1 MPEEMGEGMKKG
13 RGMPQMDKRKI
24 FVINNG
30 STSIKVA
37 VFEEE
42 ECVLK
47 ESIPVDKELT
57 SKSLRAVDQLP
68 FRMAAVEK
76 FIDDNDIDLSS
87 FSMISS
93 RGGPLPPCRC
103 GAYAVNDWMIDVLT
117 YAPTTLHVS
126 ALSCMIGDKLAKK
139 YAVPHIIYDS
149 VLAVDMD
156 EIATYTGL
164 PGVSVAS
171 GGHVLNTRAVSKV
184 AAEKLGKP
192 LEECSFIVAHM
203 GGGVSINAYERGKLV
218 DMLCTAMGPMSPERA
233 GGLPTKEVAKIC
245 FSGKYTHGEVID
257 LLTKKG
263 GFYAYFGTSD
273 ARDVKKL
280 ADEGDKLAQDVI
292 AAFNYQITKGIG
304 EMYAAMGCDVAAI
317 VYTGGMAH
325 NEAFVA
331 PSADKVRKMARIDI
345 YPGEEE
351 MAALAQGALRVLQ
364 GKEQAKEFTA
374 LPVKFKTREEFDVFL
389 REKKK

>member
-1 MPEEMGEGMKKG
+1 MY
-13 RGMPQMDKRKI
+13 RVL
-24 FVINNG
+24 VINPG
-30 STSIKVA
+30 STSTKLA
-37 VFEEE
+37 VFEDN
-42 ECVLK
+42 K
-47 ESIPVDKELT
+47 EAAKINIDIPRE
-57 SKSLRAVDQLP
+57 AVMAAENILDQLP
-68 FRMAAVEK
+68 ARNEQVKKFLTDNGYKLDDFDMIAA
-76 FIDDNDIDLSS
+76 
-87 FSMISS
+87 
-93 RGGPLPPCRC
+93 RGGMLPPCTG
-103 GAYAVNDWMIDVLT
+103 GAYAVNGHMKDVIR
-117 YAPTTLHVS
+117 YAPLAEHASNLACLMADAVS
-126 ALSCMIGDKLAKK
+126 EGK
-139 YAVPHIIYDS
+139 VPCIIYDP
-149 VLAVDMD
+149 LTVD
-156 EIATYTGL
+156 ELNPIAKYTGL
-164 PGVSVAS
+164 PDVKIQSVT
-171 GGHVLNTRAVSKV
+171 HVLNSRRV
-184 AAEKLGKP
+184 ARTSAQEHG
-192 LEECSFIVAHM
+192 EVFEDNNYIVVHM

-374 LPVKFKTREEFDVFL
+374 LPVKFKTREEFDAFL